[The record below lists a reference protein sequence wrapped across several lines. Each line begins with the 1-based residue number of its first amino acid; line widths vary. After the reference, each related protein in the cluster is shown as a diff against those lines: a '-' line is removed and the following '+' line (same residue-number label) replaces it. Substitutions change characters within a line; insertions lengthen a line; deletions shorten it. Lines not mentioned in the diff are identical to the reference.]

1 MDDTLPKL
9 FLSQVRKFGNTVAL
23 REKYY
28 GLWNEVSWNEYYR
41 HVRNTALGLIELG
54 LKEGDKVCIHS
65 ENHQEWLY
73 ADLAIQSAHGITV
86 GIYPT
91 NPAEEIKYIINN
103 SDSVYYIAEDQEQVD
118 KMLEVKEVC
127 PTVRK
132 IIVMNMKGVP
142 KYNHP
147 DIISFKQ
154 LESLGEKV
162 ADREP
167 DLFERMVEQTKAEDI
182 CVLIYTSG
190 TTAFPKGAMI
200 CHRNLVEASKV
211 LFDYLELSDKE
222 VVISY
227 LPLCH
232 AFERVFS
239 LYLPLL
245 RGTIV
250 NFAESIDTVQ
260 FNVREIA
267 PTIFVGVPR
276 IWEKI
281 QEGIF
286 RQIQNTN
293 QFNRMVFQWA
303 LKWGYKISEVR
314 QTRIREGKRLSLHW
328 SLFYLFLYF
337 LVFRAIQN
345 HVGLRK
351 THFLYTSGAPISPE
365 VIRFFHALGLK
376 LGEGFGMTEL
386 SNVGTLQPKDK
397 IKIGTIGKT
406 LPGYGIKVSEDNEL
420 LFKTPGVFVGY
431 YKMPEET
438 EKTLI
443 DGWLYTGDLAEIESD
458 GHVKLIGRKKDIIIT
473 SGGKNI
479 SPEMVESKL
488 KASPYIREAVII
500 GDGRKYL
507 SSLIQIE
514 LETVGDWA
522 RIRNIPYTTIKDLSN
537 KPEVVKLIQDEVDKV
552 NSKVARVE
560 QIRKFRLIDKE
571 LYHEEG
577 DITATQ
583 KVKRKI
589 LLEKFSDLVEA
600 LYA

>member
-1 MDDTLPKL
+1 MDDTLLKL
-9 FLSQVRKFGNTVAL
+9 FLSQVRKFGDAVAL

-28 GLWNEVSWNEYYR
+28 GIWNEVSWNEYYR
-41 HVRNTALGLIELG
+41 HVRNTALGLVELG

-65 ENHQEWLY
+65 ENNQEWLY

-103 SDSVYYIAEDQEQVD
+103 SDSVFYIAEDQEQVD
-118 KMLEVKEVC
+118 KVLEIREAC
-127 PTVRK
+127 PGLKK
-132 IIVMNMKGVP
+132 IIVMNMKGVQQ
-142 KYNHP
+142 YNHP
-147 DIISFKQ
+147 DIISFKH

-162 ADREP
+162 ADRQP
-167 DLFERMVEQTKAEDI
+167 DLFEKMVEMTKAKDI
-182 CVLIYTSG
+182 CLIIYTSG
-190 TTAFPKGAMI
+190 TTALPKGALI

-211 LFDYLELSDKE
+211 LFDYLELTDKE

-245 RGTIV
+245 KGTIV

-260 FNVREIA
+260 LDLRELA

-281 QEGIF
+281 QEGIVK
-286 RQIQNTN
+286 QIQNTN
-293 QFNRMVFQWA
+293 RFNQMAFQWA
-303 LKWGYKISEVR
+303 LNWGNKISEIR
-314 QTRIREGKRLSLHW
+314 QKQELKGGRVSLIW

-337 LVFRAIQN
+337 LVFRSLQN
-345 HVGLRK
+345 HIGLRK
-351 THFLYTSGAPISPE
+351 AKFMFTSGAPISPE
-365 VIRFFHALGLK
+365 VIKFFHSIGLK
-376 LGEGFGMTEL
+376 IEEGFGMTEL
-386 SNVGTLQPKDK
+386 SSIGTLQPRNKM
-397 IKIGTIGKT
+397 KIGTIGKPI
-406 LPGYGIKVSEDNEL
+406 PGYGVRIAEDNEL

-438 EKTLI
+438 EKTLV
-443 DGWLYTGDLAEIESD
+443 DGWLHTGDLAETDSD
-458 GHVKLIGRKKDIIIT
+458 GFIKLIGRKKDIIIT

-479 SPEMVESKL
+479 SPEMLESKL

-507 SSLIQIE
+507 SALIQIE
-514 LETVGDWA
+514 LETVSDWA

-537 KPEVVKLIQDEVDKV
+537 KPEVVKLIEDEVNKV
-552 NSKVARVE
+552 NSQVARVE
-560 QIRKFRLIDKE
+560 QIRKFKLIDKE

-577 DITATQ
+577 DMTATQ
-583 KVKRKI
+583 KIKRKI
-589 LLEKFSDLVEA
+589 LLERFSNLVEE
-600 LYA
+600 LYG